1 MNLHKAGRGIRS
13 AALFVVFIS
22 QLLYASETSLKKA
35 ADLLSK
41 GSLAEAVK
49 ILREVITDDGPNVKA
64 HLLLGTALA
73 VQGARSES
81 IAEMREAARLRP
93 NSAGVHDRFGI
104 VLSRFLET
112 KAAGEEFE
120 KAIALDPT
128 FADAHINLALIQ
140 AQGGELDLAAEHLDR
155 AIQLLGNT
163 PSAAYPHFL
172 RAKIWGTKN
181 EISKAIFE
189 LKKAVQLRPGYAEAW
204 SDLGGMRRLNGDR
217 DGAERA

>member
-1 MNLHKAGRGIRS
+1 MNLNRAGRRIRS
-13 AALFVVFIS
+13 AGLFVILIS

-49 ILREVITDDGPNVKA
+49 VLREIIADDGSNAEA